1 MMFATPPASLG
12 KKAFIDTFGGV
23 YEHSAWIA
31 KQAWEQ
37 GLDSSHNT
45 AQGLATVL
53 SDIVDTATTQLQ
65 LNLILAHPDLAGQAA
80 QAGELTAESSTEQSG
95 AGIELCS
102 AEEFEQ
108 FQRFNQAYRA
118 KFSFPFIMAVKG
130 ANRHQI
136 LKSFKQR
143 LPNSYE
149 AEFAQAIHQI
159 HKIAR
164 FRLDDIVQNPEQS
177 GQQT

>member
-1 MMFATPPASLG
+1 MFATPPASLSE
-12 KKAFIDTFGGV
+12 KAFITTFGGV

-31 KQAWEQ
+31 KQAWNQ
-37 GLDSSHNT
+37 GLDSSHDT
-45 AQGLATVL
+45 AEGLATIL
-53 SDIVDTATTQLQ
+53 SDIVDTATTQLK
-65 LNLILAHPDLAGQAA
+65 LDLILAHPDLAGRAA

-102 AEEFEQ
+102 AEEFDQ
-108 FQRFNQAYRA
+108 FQRFNQAYHT
-118 KFSFPFIMAVKG
+118 KFGFPFIMAVKG

-136 LKSFKQR
+136 LKSFEQR
-143 LPNSYE
+143 LANNYE

-164 FRLDDIVQNPEQS
+164 FRLEHIAQNSEQS
-177 GQQT
+177 GQET